1 MAQWVTACLPD
12 LTTSVPSL
20 ADSQKWYCDLHTVP
34 WSMGALTQTYS
45 KSNDRDSFCLIHSNS
60 FKEKRR
66 PERK

>member
-20 ADSQKWYCDLHTVP
+20 ADSQKWYCDLHTAVER
-34 WSMGALTQTYS
+34 GALKHTYS

-60 FKEKRR
+60 FKEKHR